1 MIIIFATYWL
11 MLYLSI
17 YFEALCTKVQSNA
30 VFHAKIYSKNVNN
43 LVSAKEEY
51 KKSQS
56 EVLDDSLVVSVLAFN
71 MVILGSNHTKVCV
84 FTVKKA

>member
-1 MIIIFATYWL
+1 MGR
-11 MLYLSI
+11 SI
-17 YFEALCTKVQSNA
+17 GQNITFKLKLVCTLACGLLLKRP
-30 VFHAKIYSKNVNN
+30 I
-43 LVSAKEEY
+43 LVSTKEEY